1 MKEIIR
7 KAILKVVDTNWKD
20 CDLKIE
26 DIEINQAPDKFGDY
40 SSNVAM
46 KLAGIVRKS
55 PMEIAEKI
63 SKELEFKKPPQ
74 SPFKKGGGYK
84 EKDISKNSETLY
96 QIEKTEVAQPGFIN
110 FYFGQK
116 AYQETLEKIQK
127 QAEKFGFSDL
137 GQGKKVMVE
146 FGQPNTHKAI
156 TVGHLKSAVS
166 GLSVV
171 KLFEALGYEVIKAN
185 YFGDV
190 GMHVAKS
197 TWGMKQ
203 AELPKDFEE
212 WSNDQKMRLVNEVYV
227 KASLAFKDDPEVEKE
242 IRQVNK
248 DIYKKQDN
256 ENWQWYQKI
265 RDWSIEHQNSVFN
278 KLGIDYDRQY
288 PESEI
293 YQEALEIVERNK
305 GKIFE
310 ESQGAVIY
318 NGEKDGLNNWVLLT
332 KEGVPTYSAKDLALA
347 HKKFDEYDLDL
358 AVVTTSVEQSDYF
371 KAIIKILGK
380 IDNKFEGKYKHIPFG
395 WLLMGG
401 KKTSSRMGK
410 IVKCVDIIEE
420 ARELAKEKIAVD
432 KDYSLEQKQEII
444 NKVSLAGLKFLILSH
459 EFHKNIN
466 YDPDEFIKLNGFSGP
481 FILYSYVRIK
491 SIIEKNG
498 QDFSWEDLDFD
509 KIEFNK
515 KEERELASA
524 LVVYPDVVLRAGQE
538 ISPHIICTHLY
549 EIAQKFNSFYENCSI
564 QKAESEEQKKS
575 RLALAVGTGQV
586 LKNGLG
592 LLGIDTLEKM

>member
-7 KAILKVVDTNWKD
+7 KAILEVVDINWKD
-20 CDLKIE
+20 CGLKIE
-26 DIEINQAPDKFGDY
+26 DIEINQAPEKFGDY
-40 SSNVAM
+40 SSNIAM
-46 KLAGIVRKS
+46 KLARMVKKS
-55 PMEIAEKI
+55 PMEIAEIIQKNI
-63 SKELEFKKPPQ
+63 QEKPEYL
-74 SPFKKGGGYK
+74 S
-84 EKDISKNSETLY
+84 
-96 QIEKTEVAQPGFIN
+96 QIEKTEVVQPGFIN

-127 QAEKFGFSDL
+127 QADKYGFADL

-197 TWGMKQ
+197 TWGMQQEK
-203 AELPKDFEE
+203 LPEDFEN
-212 WSNDQKMRLVNEVYV
+212 WTNDEKMKLVNEVYV
-227 KASLAFKDDPEVEKE
+227 KASLAFKDDSEAEKE

-293 YQEALEIVERNK
+293 YQEALEIVEKNK
-305 GKIFE
+305 EKIFE
-310 ESQGAVIY
+310 KSQGAIIY

-347 HKKFDEYDLDL
+347 HRKFAEYDLDL
-358 AVVTTSVEQSDYF
+358 AVVTTSVEQNDYF
-371 KAIIKILGK
+371 KAIIKILSK
-380 IDNKFEGKYKHIPFG
+380 IDKKFKGKYKHIPFG
-395 WLLMGG
+395 WLLMEG

-410 IVKCVDIIEE
+410 TIKGVDIIKE
-420 ARELAKEKIAVD
+420 ARELAEDKIAVD

-444 NKVSLAGLKFLILSH
+444 DKVSLAGLKFLILSH

-466 YDPDEFIKLNGFSGP
+466 YNPDEFIKLNGFSGP

-509 KIEFNK
+509 EVKFDK
-515 KEERELASA
+515 KEEQQLASA

-538 ISPHIICTHLY
+538 ISPHIICNHLY
-549 EIAQKFNSFYENCSI
+549 EIAQKFNAFYENCSI
-564 QKAESEEQKKS
+564 QKAESEEQKNA
-575 RLALAVGTGQV
+575 RLALAMGTGQV